1 MALGAHRGG
10 CQALKVPATSLRRD
24 NAIEGACVAELVT
37 IEGQQ
42 YKKREP
48 LGVLGLSVITL
59 GIYWLYWYYTINDEI
74 RRFEK
79 DDTVRPGTALLA
91 VTLGWLIIAPPFIS
105 VYNTSKHIVRMEER
119 LGISQTLSPAINVV
133 LLLLVHIA
141 VGLYSQEHLNKVW
154 DFARSRTVSPSG
166 PGELPPPP

>member
-1 MALGAHRGG
+1 M
-10 CQALKVPATSLRRD
+10 
-24 NAIEGACVAELVT
+24 AELVT

-74 RRFEK
+74 RRFGK
-79 DDTVRPGTALLA
+79 DDTVRPGIALLA
-91 VTLGWLIIAPPFIS
+91 VTLGWLIIVPPFIS

-141 VGLYSQEHLNKVW
+141 VGIYSQEHLNKVW
-154 DFARSRTVSPSG
+154 DAALRRPAPPPG
-166 PGELPPPP
+166 PAELPPPPA

>member
-1 MALGAHRGG
+1 M
-10 CQALKVPATSLRRD
+10 
-24 NAIEGACVAELVT
+24 AELVT
-37 IEGQQ
+37 IEGQP

-79 DDTVRPGTALLA
+79 DDTVRPGIALLA
-91 VTLGWLIIAPPFIS
+91 VTLGWLIIVPPFIS

-119 LGISQTLSPAINVV
+119 LDISQTISPAINVV

-154 DFARSRTVSPSG
+154 DAARQRTVSPPG